1 MGVSK
6 CGYRACAGR
15 SRLKSSAK
23 YPPEGIVSGGTVE
36 GKGMSGEFGVVHG
49 AGSGS
54 RLTIDNGAM
63 GSCVVPRD
71 PNRLLKENVEGKNFM
86 NDIGTL

>member
-1 MGVSK
+1 
-6 CGYRACAGR
+6 
-15 SRLKSSAK
+15 
-23 YPPEGIVSGGTVE
+23 
-36 GKGMSGEFGVVHG
+36 MSGEFGVVHG

-71 PNRLLKENVEGKNFM
+71 PNRLLKENVEGKKFM